1 MGLDLRNRYKEIIYS
16 VVLVGLLAVSSIF
29 DILTIS
35 SFSPGLAAAIFT
47 VIIGT
52 TATLF
57 SILVLVGKIISR
69 AESKEYLEDV
79 RRTFEWPVKAGVI
92 GFLISIISDLY
103 HWNTDFIGTNEF
115 LWFSFSEW
123 SSLVISGIL
132 FFSILSFKNAF
143 RFILLAVLGWKG
155 KEEDADDDGLGEIV
169 VSKVVIEARSR
180 DEDEE

>member
-1 MGLDLRNRYKEIIYS
+1 MGLDLRDRYKEATYS
-16 VVLVGLLAVSSIF
+16 VVLVGLLAVLSIF

-57 SILVLVGKIISR
+57 SILVLVGEIISR

-92 GFLISIISDLY
+92 GFLLSIISDLY
-103 HWNTDFIGTNEF
+103 YWNIDFIGTNEF
-115 LWFSFSEW
+115 LWFTFSEW
-123 SSLVISGIL
+123 NSLVISGIL

-143 RFILLAVLGWKG
+143 GFILLTVLGWKG
-155 KEEDADDDGLGEIV
+155 KEDADDDELDEIV
-169 VSKVVIEARSR
+169 VSKVVIEARSS